1 MKMCLILCSVLFSY
15 ALFWAG
21 WYRIPAEPP
30 QFVDLREHTNVATS
44 LIRPVDRPG
53 HYVVFCASLAEN
65 VHGFPGHCYVC
76 WTRDPNIDLL
86 KCDSLAYM
94 PARFE
99 DQIPSLVSK
108 VDGVVIPHAAR
119 GNMRNLSKLVVA
131 VDPATFAQSKL
142 VAKQWDPKDFQVGVK
157 DCVAFTNS
165 VANAVGLRTPKRA
178 FKFPQDYLRELRT
191 INYPTTRPKTEYVLS
206 AVAN

>member
-21 WYRIPAEPP
+21 WYRIPAGPV
-30 QFVDLREHTNVATS
+30 QFVDLRKHALTTAADGPIRS
-44 LIRPVDRPG
+44 LDQCD
-53 HYVVFCASLAEN
+53 HYVVFCASLADN

-76 WTRDPNIDLL
+76 WTRDLSVDLL

-94 PARFE
+94 PAKFE

-108 VDGVVIPHAAR
+108 VDGVVISQAAR

-131 VDPATFAQSKL
+131 VDSKTYERSKL
-142 VAKQWDPKDFQVGVK
+142 VAKQWSPENFQVGVK
-157 DCVAFTNS
+157 DCVAFTNN
-165 VANAVGLRTPKRA
+165 VASAVGLRTPNCSFR
-178 FKFPQDYLRELRT
+178 FPQDYLRDLRDLNRIT
-191 INYPTTRPKTEYVLS
+191 SWSRR
-206 AVAN
+206 